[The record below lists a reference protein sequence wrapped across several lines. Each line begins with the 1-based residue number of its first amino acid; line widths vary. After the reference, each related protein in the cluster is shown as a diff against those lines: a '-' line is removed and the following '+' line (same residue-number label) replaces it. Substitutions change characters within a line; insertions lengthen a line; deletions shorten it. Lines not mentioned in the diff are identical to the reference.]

1 MDVEIAGQS
10 YHVTYPF
17 SESRALIDYEGLK
30 VLADKDP
37 STGTWD
43 LSAAPATP
51 DESRIIEEFIA
62 DTKDVTVVKITKDP

>member
-10 YHVTYPF
+10 YHVTYPL
-17 SESRALIDYEGLK
+17 SESRVLIDYEGLK